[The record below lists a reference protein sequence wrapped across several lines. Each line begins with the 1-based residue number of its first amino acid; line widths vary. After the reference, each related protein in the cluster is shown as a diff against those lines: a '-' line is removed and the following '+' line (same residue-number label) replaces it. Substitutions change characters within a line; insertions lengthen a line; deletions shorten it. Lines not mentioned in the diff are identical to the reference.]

1 LEIDFNAVA
10 EAAAAVFAENG
21 YEGVSIDA
29 VAEKLDISRATLYR
43 TVPTKS
49 HLMGILFE
57 RATEELN
64 LSATALVAQDRDPES
79 TLLALI
85 RLQIGTAVQLR
96 QYMNVF
102 FGGAGLS
109 PEMYARWRAW
119 TRDYERVWIGVVGR
133 AMDAGV
139 IPVDDPV

>member
-1 LEIDFNAVA
+1 
-10 EAAAAVFAENG
+10 
-21 YEGVSIDA
+21 
-29 VAEKLDISRATLYR
+29 
-43 TVPTKS
+43 
-49 HLMGILFE
+49 
-57 RATEELN
+57 
-64 LSATALVAQDRDPES
+64 
-79 TLLALI
+79 
-85 RLQIGTAVQLR
+85 

-139 IPVDDPV
+139 IPVDDPVISARLMLGMINWVSRWYRPSDGYTAEAIAEVAVRLISQSTTRPA